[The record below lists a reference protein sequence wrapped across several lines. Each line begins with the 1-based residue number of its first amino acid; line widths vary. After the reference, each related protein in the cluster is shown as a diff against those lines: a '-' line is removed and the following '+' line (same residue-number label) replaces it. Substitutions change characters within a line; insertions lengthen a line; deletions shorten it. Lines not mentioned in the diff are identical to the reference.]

1 MAQVNAALIKELRES
16 TGAGLMDCKKALV
29 EVDGDIDKATE
40 YLRKNGLAKAAKKA
54 GRAATEGAVV
64 SYIHSNNRVGVLL
77 EVNCETDFVGKNEGF
92 RAFCNDVAMQIAAMA
107 PEAVRR
113 EEMDQAAVE
122 KERVLLR
129 EKALAEGKPEKMVD
143 KIVDGQINKFYSERV
158 LLEQVFVKNTSENS
172 KRTIEQLQQEL
183 VAKIGENVQIRR
195 FVRYE
200 LGEGL
205 AKKQDDFAAEV
216 AAQVAASGG

>member
-1 MAQVNAALIKELRES
+1 MAQVNAALIKELREA

-29 EVDGDIDKATE
+29 EVDGDIDKAME

-77 EVNCETDFVGKNEGF
+77 EVNCETDFVAKTEGF
-92 RAFCNDVAMQIAAMA
+92 IGFCNDVAMQIAAMS
-107 PEAVRR
+107 PVAVRR
-113 EEMDQAAVE
+113 EEMDVAAVE
-122 KERVLLR
+122 KEREILR

-143 KIVDGQINKFYSERV
+143 KIVDGQINKFYSEQV
-158 LLEQVFVKNTSENS
+158 LLEQVFVKNTAENS
-172 KRTIEQLQQEL
+172 KRTIEQLQTEL
-183 VAKIGENVQIRR
+183 VAKLGENVQVRR
-195 FVRYE
+195 FVRFE

-205 AKKQDDFAAEV
+205 QKKQEDFAAEV
-216 AAQVAASGG
+216 AAQVAASKA